1 MLIVYEDRASVYN
14 EVRFE
19 EVVAVG
25 EKSMKQWVA

>member
-1 MLIVYEDRASVYN
+1 MLIVYDNRVSVYN
-14 EVRFE
+14 EMRFE